1 MIKQPKRN
9 RPRISTT
16 IGARTQAII
25 HMVAK
30 EQALSTPGTA
40 LDYIVN
46 DWTHFKQAAIRA
58 AAPLDHLD
66 MAVAGSYDEPLTVNP

>member
-1 MIKQPKRN
+1 MTPQPKRN

-30 EQALSTPGTA
+30 EQALQTPGA
-40 LDYIVN
+40 SLDYIVN
-46 DWTHFKQAAIRA
+46 DWARLKQAALNQAHPDALLRLA
-58 AAPLDHLD
+58 AA
-66 MAVAGSYDEPLTVNP
+66 